1 MEQELYI
8 EEINKQFVG
17 INIVRYTI
25 INYNNEDKNEVYNID
40 QAIISNFVTMKFIIS
55 QTSIFTPMSKM
66 TYSED
71 VEMGI
76 KSIDDVRYDY
86 IDYDSDD
93 LENLGKYKIHIN

>member
-1 MEQELYI
+1 
-8 EEINKQFVG
+8 
-17 INIVRYTI
+17 
-25 INYNNEDKNEVYNID
+25 
-40 QAIISNFVTMKFIIS
+40 MKFIIS

>member
-40 QAIISNFVTMKFIIS
+40 QAIISDFVMMEFIIS

-66 TYSED
+66 TYS
-71 VEMGI
+71 
-76 KSIDDVRYDY
+76 
-86 IDYDSDD
+86 
-93 LENLGKYKIHIN
+93 

>member
-40 QAIISNFVTMKFIIS
+40 QAIISDFVMMEFIIS
-55 QTSIFTPMSKM
+55 
-66 TYSED
+66 
-71 VEMGI
+71 
-76 KSIDDVRYDY
+76 
-86 IDYDSDD
+86 
-93 LENLGKYKIHIN
+93 

>member
-25 INYNNEDKNEVYNID
+25 INYNSEDKNEVYNID
-40 QAIISNFVTMKFIIS
+40 QAIIFDFVMMTFIIS
-55 QTSIFTPMSKM
+55 QTLIFTPMSKM

-93 LENLGKYKIHIN
+93 REKLGKYNVHIK

>member
-1 MEQELYI
+1 MEQELHI

-40 QAIISNFVTMKFIIS
+40 QAIISDFVMMKFIIS
-55 QTSIFTPMSKM
+55 QTSIFTPMFKM

-71 VEMGI
+71 VEMDI

-93 LENLGKYKIHIN
+93 LENLGKYKIRIN

>member
-8 EEINKQFVG
+8 KEINKQFVG

-25 INYNNEDKNEVYNID
+25 IDYNNEDKNEGYNID
-40 QAIISNFVTMKFIIS
+40 QAIIFDFVMMKFIIS

-66 TYSED
+66 TYSKD

-86 IDYDSDD
+86 IDYASDD
-93 LENLGKYKIHIN
+93 RENLGKYKVHIK

>member
-25 INYNNEDKNEVYNID
+25 IDYNNEDKNKVNNID
-40 QAIISNFVTMKFIIS
+40 QAIIFDFVMMKFIIS
-55 QTSIFTPMSKM
+55 QNSIFTPMSKM

-76 KSIDDVRYDY
+76 KSIDDVRYGY

-93 LENLGKYKIHIN
+93 RENLGKYKVHIE